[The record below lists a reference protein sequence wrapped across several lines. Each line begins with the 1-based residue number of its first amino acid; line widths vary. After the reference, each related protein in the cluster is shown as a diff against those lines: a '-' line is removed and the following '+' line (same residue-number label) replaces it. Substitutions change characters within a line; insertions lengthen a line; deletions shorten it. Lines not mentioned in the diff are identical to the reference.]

1 MKLLMHYK
9 AVYPN
14 QNWAQALLNKAHSEK
29 LEHQISAL
37 GIEVTYLLEERS
49 SSAWY
54 LDLHCGLCFSAR
66 TELGPAHA
74 SADKQCE
81 KEENQDNNR
90 YSNGNIVNAS
100 VLQNVFLTQKIVQY
114 C

>member
-14 QNWAQALLNKAHSEK
+14 QNWAQALLNKANSEK
-29 LEHQISAL
+29 LEHQMSAL

-54 LDLHCGLCFSAR
+54 LD
-66 TELGPAHA
+66 
-74 SADKQCE
+74 
-81 KEENQDNNR
+81 
-90 YSNGNIVNAS
+90 
-100 VLQNVFLTQKIVQY
+100 
-114 C
+114 